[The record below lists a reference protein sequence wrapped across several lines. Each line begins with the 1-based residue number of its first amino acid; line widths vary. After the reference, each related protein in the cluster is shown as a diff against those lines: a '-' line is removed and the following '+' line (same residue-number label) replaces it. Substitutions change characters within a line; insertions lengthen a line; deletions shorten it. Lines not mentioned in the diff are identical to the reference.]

1 MSKIAYKTAK
11 DLADLKKIQDS
22 AIRSAKTMR
31 SNIQIALVAT
41 TIHLVQHRDYT
52 LASRLVDGLGDGVN
66 GAAVVEWLKKY
77 AGLTVGDI
85 MVMVDGK
92 EVKRQGFT
100 GLVDDHSNVVRG
112 TFDEAKDTMWWELKK
127 QNPYKGFDINASLR
141 SVLAAA
147 KKAQQKVADGE
158 VSAEDV
164 NLDNVDDSILKQV
177 LALVNFEPLV
187 LGDASNDNAA
197 AESNAA

>member
-77 AGLTVGDI
+77 AGLTVGEV

-100 GLVDDHSNVVRG
+100 GLIDDHSNVVRG

-141 SVLAAA
+141 SLLAAA

-187 LGDASNDNAA
+187 LGDAGNDDA